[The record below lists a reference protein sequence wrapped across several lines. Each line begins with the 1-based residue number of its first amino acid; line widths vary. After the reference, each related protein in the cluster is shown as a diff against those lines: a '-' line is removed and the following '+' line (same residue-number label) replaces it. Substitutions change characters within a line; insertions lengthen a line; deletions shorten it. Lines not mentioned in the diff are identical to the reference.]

1 MEHQTA
7 DKSDVL
13 IKLFEEGKQFSMD
26 LLKENEKLRLALA
39 KLKTDSNLLKMSSN
53 EEKLHQ
59 VESEKNQYKEE
70 LDQLRKTLLEIEDEN
85 SEFAENY
92 IKVENQNQNMA
103 SLYVASYRLH
113 STLDFTE
120 VIDIIEEIIIN
131 LIGSEKFGIFLKDER
146 SNELCAIAGEGVEYR
161 KIEPIK
167 IGEGVAGQAAETG
180 ESYITDKISNNPS
193 EPLACIPLK
202 LKDDLIG
209 MIVVYELLQQKDG
222 FEVVDQELFALLA
235 DHAATAIYSSQLHT
249 QSERKLN
256 TLQNMLDLLRV
267 DK

>member
-1 MEHQTA
+1 MEQQTT

-13 IKLFEEGKQFSMD
+13 LKLFEEGKQFSMD
-26 LLKENEKLRLALA
+26 LLKENEKLRVALA
-39 KLKTDSNLLKMSSN
+39 KQKTETNLLKMSAN
-53 EEKLHQ
+53 EE
-59 VESEKNQYKEE
+59 
-70 LDQLRKTLLEIEDEN
+70 RLLQIEDEKDRYKKELEQLRRTLN
-85 SEFAENY
+85 EIEVENNEFAENY

-113 STLDFTE
+113 STLDFKE

-146 SNELCAIAGEGVEYR
+146 SQELCAIAGEGIDHR
-161 KIEPIK
+161 KIDPIK
-167 IGEGVAGQAAETG
+167 IGEGVAGNAAKSG
-180 ESYITDKISNNPS
+180 ERYIADKIISNP
-193 EPLACIPLK
+193 EDPLACIPLK